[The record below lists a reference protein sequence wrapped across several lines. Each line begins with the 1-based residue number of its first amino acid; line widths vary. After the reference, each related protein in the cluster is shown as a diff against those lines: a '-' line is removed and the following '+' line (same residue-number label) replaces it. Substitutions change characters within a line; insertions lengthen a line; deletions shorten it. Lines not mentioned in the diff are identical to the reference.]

1 MNIQDLE
8 KQFKREFDQVDTKT
22 FFSPSRI
29 NIIGEHIDYNGGSVF
44 PCAIEIGTYAIA
56 AKRDDNIIS
65 LISTNFSH
73 RDSFE
78 IQSDLIYCEDKQWVN
93 YPMGMV
99 WSMMK
104 RGFKVGGLN
113 ILISGNIPNGAGLSS
128 SASLELL
135 IGEIINV
142 LYNDGNIDKMDLVLA
157 GKETENDFIGV
168 HSGVMDQ
175 FVIGMGKKD
184 NAILLDTETLS
195 YGYVPLK
202 LDGYRFVIMNTR
214 KRRELKD
221 SKYNERRQECER
233 AKELL
238 SSLRPLNHLCELDE
252 DEFDSLS
259 YVLTGTLLRRARHV
273 VTENTRVK
281 AVINAIE
288 NKDMPE
294 LGRLLNASHHSL
306 KEDFEVTGI
315 ELDTLVSLAQ
325 IQQGC
330 LGARMTGAGFGGCAI
345 ALVKNEEVEDF
356 ISSVSKAY
364 AEKIGHEG
372 EFFVSGIDD
381 GVREL

>member
-184 NAILLDTETLS
+184 NAILLDAETLS

>member
-157 GKETENDFIGV
+157 GKEMENDFIGV

-364 AEKIGHEG
+364 AEKIGYEG

>member
-142 LYNDGNIDKMDLVLA
+142 FYNDGNIDKMDLVLA

>member
-1 MNIQDLE
+1 MNIQDLK
-8 KQFKREFDQVDTKT
+8 KQFDTEFNRTETKI

-56 AKRDDNIIS
+56 SKRKDNIIS
-65 LISTNFSH
+65 LISTNFAH

-78 IQSDLIYCEDKQWVN
+78 IDSKLKYCEEKQWVN

-99 WSMMK
+99 CSMVK
-104 RGFKVGGLN
+104 RGFRVGGLN

-142 LYNDGNIDKMDLVLA
+142 FYNGGKIDKLDLVLA

-168 HSGVMDQ
+168 HSGIMDQ
-175 FVIGMGKKD
+175 FVIGMGKKGK
-184 NAILLDTETLS
+184 AILLDTESLS
-195 YGYVPLK
+195 YSYVPLE

-221 SKYNERRQECER
+221 SKYNERRRECES

-238 SSLRPLNHLCELDE
+238 AQLRPLSHLCELNE
-252 DEFDSLS
+252 DEFDRLS
-259 YVLTGTLLRRARHV
+259 HILTGTLLKRARHV
-273 VTENTRVK
+273 VSENARVQSAIK
-281 AVINAIE
+281 AIE
-288 NKDMPE
+288 NKDIKE
-294 LGRLLNASHHSL
+294 LGSLLNASHESL

-315 ELDTLVSLAQ
+315 ELDTLVSLARTSE
-325 IQQGC
+325 GC
-330 LGARMTGAGFGGCAI
+330 VGARMTGAGFGGCAI
-345 ALVKNEEVEDF
+345 ALVKNEKIKDF

-364 AEKIGHEG
+364 CDKIGYKG
-372 EFFVSGIDD
+372 EFLVSGIDD